1 MTVDLDL
8 TDATLD
14 TLHTALQAGR
24 LTSKALVAHYLG
36 RIQAIDQSGP
46 SLRSVLELNPAALT
60 LAAQADRERQAD
72 QVRGPLHG
80 IPVLLKGNIDT
91 ADRLSTTAG
100 SLALEGVR
108 PAQDAFL
115 VARLRAAGAII
126 LGKTNLSEWANF
138 RSSASTSGWSSL
150 GGQTRNPYA
159 LDRNPSGSSSG
170 AAVAVAADLCPL
182 SVGTETDGSIV
193 SPAGTNGVVG
203 LKPTLGLVSRAGIIP
218 IAHSQDTAG
227 PLARTVKDVAWL
239 LGALVGGDPRDP
251 ITQLG
256 AAHAEV
262 DYTRFCQPDGLR
274 GVRLGLARAFLG
286 RDGRV
291 DALMQEAALALR
303 AGGATVV
310 EVDWGDSAEY
320 APSEWQVLLYEFK
333 ADLNQY
339 LAGLGLAAPVRNL
352 TDLIAFNQK
361 HHARV
366 MPYFGQELFLQAEA
380 KGDLSS
386 EAYQTALAR
395 NRRLAGPQGIDRT
408 LAADQLDALI
418 APSNGPAWLTDYVN
432 GDCHH
437 LGSSTPAAVAGYPNL
452 SLPIGHI
459 WGLPI
464 GLSFIG
470 PAFSEATLIRLAYA
484 LEQIMPAR
492 RPPDFRPMVDLTAT
506 SG

>member
-1 MTVDLDL
+1 MTADIDL

-14 TLHTALQAGR
+14 TILAAFTRGS
-24 LTSKALVAHYLG
+24 LTSEALAAHYLE
-36 RIQAIDQSGP
+36 RIQAIDQTGP
-46 SLRSVLELNPAALT
+46 ALRSVLELNPDALT
-60 LAAQADRERQAD
+60 LAAQADRARRVGP
-72 QVRGPLHG
+72 VRGPLHG
-80 IPVLLKGNIDT
+80 VPVLLKGNIDT
-91 ADRLSTTAG
+91 ADGMSTTAG
-100 SLALEGVR
+100 SLALAGVR

-115 VARLRAAGAII
+115 VTQLRAAGAII

-150 GGQTRNPYA
+150 GGQTRHPYA

-203 LKPTLGLVSRAGIIP
+203 LKPTLGLISRAGIIP

-227 PLARTVKDVAWL
+227 PLARTVKDAAWL

-251 ITQLG
+251 ITQTG
-256 AAHAEV
+256 ATQAGV
-262 DYTRFCQPDGLR
+262 DYTRYCRPDGLQ
-274 GVRLGLARAFLG
+274 GARLGLARAYMG
-286 RDGRV
+286 RNGRV
-291 DALMQEAALALR
+291 DALVQEAVLALQ
-303 AGGATVV
+303 AGGATVI

-320 APSEWQVLLYEFK
+320 AATEWEVLLYEFK

-339 LAGLGLAAPVRNL
+339 LAGLGPAAPVKSL
-352 TDLIAFNQK
+352 TELVAFNQA
-361 HHARV
+361 HRSRV

-380 KGDLSS
+380 RGDLSS
-386 EAYQTALAR
+386 EAYRTALAT
-395 NRRLAGPQGIDRT
+395 NRRLAGPEGIDRT
-408 LAADQLDALI
+408 LADHQLDALI
-418 APSNGPAWLTDYVN
+418 APSNGPAWLTDCVN

-452 SLPIGHI
+452 TLPIGHI

-470 PAFSEATLIRLAYA
+470 PAFSEPTLIRLAYA
-484 LEQIMPAR
+484 LEQIMSAR
-492 RPPDFRPMVDLTAT
+492 RPPDFRPMVDLAA
-506 SG
+506 GP